1 MNFVLNE
8 TLDLREEV
16 LASGQAIPQ
25 TLKATHSEAGETI
38 RPDFVVKNP
47 SGVPDAGQP
56 RMVIQV
62 YPADQRLERHV
73 HGLRWKASP
82 ADRMAELLKQ
92 TKCQLGLVTNGE
104 HWILT
109 NKTEELPT
117 GFASFY
123 SSLWLEE
130 PITLRA
136 FRSLLSATRFFG
148 ARPGQTL
155 EEVLVESATHQQ
167 EVTDQLG
174 LQVRKAVEVLI
185 QSLDRA
191 DQDHGRK
198 LLSDIPETVLYESA
212 LTVMMRLVFLFCAEE
227 RELLLLGDPLY
238 DQHYAVS
245 TLVAQLQETADNHGE
260 EILERRLDAWSRL
273 LSTFRA
279 VFGGVQHERMKLP
292 AYAGNLFDPDR
303 FPFLEGRKPK
313 TSWKDTPASP
323 LPVNNRTVLHLL
335 RSLQYLQLHGEAQR
349 VSFRALGIEQIGHV
363 YEGLLDHTAKRA
375 TELVLG
381 LKGSKGL
388 EPELPLSE
396 LEKRYANSEDELVE
410 FLNEETGRSESA
422 IRNSLGV
429 ELETNEAGKL
439 RAACGN
445 DKSLLERIEPFG
457 DLIANDSFDRRVV
470 IRKGSVYVTTGT
482 DRRTSGTHYTPTSLT
497 EPIVKHTLDPL
508 CFVGPAEGKPE

>member
-1 MNFVLNE
+1 MSTKKHHAEWLSLLEISGPFVSLPVLEKVFPQGLDAHDADHARRMRLALDEWETNQSGKRPNPAIHNAWVNFVLKE
-8 TLDLREEV
+8 TLALPDEV
-16 LASGQAIPQ
+16 LASGQSIPQ
-25 TLKATHSEAGETI
+25 TLKATHAEAGEII
-38 RPDFVVKNP
+38 RPDIVVRNP
-47 SGVPDAGQP
+47 TGVPDAGKP
-56 RMVIQV
+56 RLVIQV
-62 YPADQRLERHV
+62 YPADQHLEKHV

-92 TKCQLGLVTNGE
+92 MKCQLGLVTNGE

-136 FRSLLSATRFFG
+136 FRNLLEARRFFG
-148 ARPGQTL
+148 ALRGQTL
-155 EEVLVESATHQQ
+155 EEMLVESATHQQ

-198 LLSDIPETVLYESA
+198 LLGDIPETVLYEAA
-212 LTVMMRLVFLFCAEE
+212 LTVMMRLVFLLCAEE

-313 TSWKDTPASP
+313 TTWKETPASP

-335 RSLQYLQLHGEAQR
+335 RSLQYLQMHGEAQR

-375 TELVLG
+375 TEPVLG
-381 LKGSKGL
+381 LSGGKGR
-388 EPELPLSE
+388 EPEIALSE
-396 LEKRYANSEDELVE
+396 LEKRQAKSEDELVKY
-410 FLNEETGRSESA
+410 L
-422 IRNSLGV
+422 
-429 ELETNEAGKL
+429 
-439 RAACGN
+439 
-445 DKSLLERIEPFG
+445 
-457 DLIANDSFDRRVV
+457 
-470 IRKGSVYVTTGT
+470 
-482 DRRTSGTHYTPTSLT
+482 
-497 EPIVKHTLDPL
+497 
-508 CFVGPAEGKPE
+508 